1 MPMGSAFHGI
11 NYIFSAPSDD
21 APPAK
26 RELLFNHV
34 RHVDP
39 DADEPAE
46 ALEDGFCPFEEQI
59 CAPEG
64 DPSYE
69 DDEGWDGTATSPDD
83 RLEVSASP
91 ASIADTLDLE
101 GVEEALGFYESLYPD
116 DPGDRAL
123 AVPVVVGTPHRN
135 HTRSNVER
143 SRFDVVRW
151 KHRTV
156 YGPDG
161 RKITKWTPIK
171 SHGLHG
177 RKRDAVKPEERREA
191 LLLKGRML

>member
-1 MPMGSAFHGI
+1 MCAMPMGPAFHRI
-11 NYIFSAPSDD
+11 KYVFSAPSND

-26 RELLFNHV
+26 SELLFTHT
-34 RHVDP
+34 RRVDP
-39 DADEPAE
+39 DVDDPAE
-46 ALEDGFCPFEEQI
+46 PLEQDFCPFEEQI

-64 DPSYE
+64 DLSLE
-69 DDEGWDGTATSPDD
+69 EEGWDGAPVLPDD
-83 RLEVSASP
+83 RLEVAEHPRTLS
-91 ASIADTLDLE
+91 DLLDLE
-101 GVEEALGFYESLYPD
+101 EVEQAMDLYESTLPQEEV
-116 DPGDRAL
+116 AL
-123 AVPVVVGTPHRN
+123 VVPVVVGTPKGDP
-135 HTRSNVER
+135 
-143 SRFDVVRW
+143 SRHSKMDDVRW

-161 RKITKWTPIK
+161 VEITKWTPVE